1 MPKQTASLFEHFKNI
16 SDPRVDRAKRHSLI
30 EIIIIAIC
38 AILCGADTWTD
49 IEEFG
54 NSKIEWFKTFLELP
68 NGIPSHDTFGRVFA
82 LLDPEQ
88 FERSFQ
94 SWVATIAI
102 LMGREV
108 VAVDGKT
115 SRRSHNTKN
124 GLAAL
129 HMVSAFATRN
139 GLTLGERAIDTKS
152 NELKAIPKLLKI
164 LSLAGCIVTIDAA
177 GCYPEIVE
185 QIVENKADYI
195 IALKRNQPTLYADVE
210 ALFETVS
217 IEQRDVEYQDGRS
230 HGRMETRE
238 CFVIRNPEL
247 LARLRT
253 KDAWR
258 NLASVVKITGT
269 RKTDQ
274 EKTSDARYYISSLTD
289 MTAADML
296 RAIRSHWGIENSLH
310 WILDIAFRED
320 ESRIRKGHAQQN
332 FSLMR
337 KIALNLL
344 KQEKSIKRGIKC
356 KRLLA
361 GWDEPYLLKV
371 LGI

>member
-1 MPKQTASLFEHFKNI
+1 MPKQTASLFEHFKNM
-16 SDPRVDRAKRHSLI
+16 SDPRVNRTKRHSLI

-49 IEEFG
+49 IAEFG

-68 NGIPSHDTFGRVFA
+68 NGVPSHDTFGRVFA
-82 LLDPEQ
+82 LIDPEQ

-94 SWVATIAI
+94 NWVATIAI

-108 VAVDGKT
+108 VAIDGKT
-115 SRRSHNTKN
+115 VRRSHGKKG

-129 HMVSAFATRN
+129 HLVSAFATKN

-152 NELKAIPKLLKI
+152 NELKAIPKLLRI

-185 QIVENKADYI
+185 QIIENKADYI
-195 IALKRNQPTLYADVE
+195 IAVKKNQPRLYADIE
-210 ALFETVS
+210 AIFSELPLLA
-217 IEQRDVEYQDGRS
+217 RDGEYQAGYA
-230 HGRMETRE
+230 HGRLETRE
-238 CFVIRNPEL
+238 CFVVTDPGRL
-247 LARLRT
+247 SQLRT
-253 KDAWR
+253 KEVWR
-258 NLASVVKITGT
+258 NLACIVKITGT
-269 RKTDQ
+269 RKNSQT
-274 EKTSDARYYISSLTD
+274 KTIEARYYISSI
-289 MTAADML
+289 ADMSADKML
-296 RAIRSHWGIENSLH
+296 EAVRSHWRIENSLH
-310 WILDIAFRED
+310 WVLDIAFRED
-320 ESRIRKGHAQQN
+320 ESRIRTGHAQQN
-332 FSLMR
+332 FALMR

-344 KQEKSIKRGIKC
+344 KHETSIKRGIKC

-361 GWDEPYLLKV
+361 GWDQPYLLKV